1 MAVVVITG
9 ASSGI
14 GEATARRLARDGH
27 SLVLAARRIELL
39 ERLVSELRVP
49 ALAVSTDV
57 SDPAAL
63 EALAEAAVARFGQ
76 IDVWINN
83 AGLRQWTGW
92 LESSAEEVQKLI
104 AVNLTGAVMGARA
117 ALRHM
122 IPAGRGHIINVSS
135 VAGYVATS
143 SLYSATKF
151 GLRGHTDA
159 IRRELAPLG
168 IQVSLLSPGFIKT
181 EMTRDVPFPMPGPE
195 AVAEAV
201 VSLMRRPRREVIV
214 PGWYRV
220 LIGLA
225 GLFPWLTDYV
235 VRKAV
240 MGREATRRV

>member
-14 GEATARRLARDGH
+14 GAAIARRLARDGH
-27 SLVLAARRIELL
+27 SLVLAARRAELL
-39 ERLVSELRVP
+39 ERLVGELGVP
-49 ALAVSTDV
+49 AVAVPTNV
-57 SDPAAL
+57 ADPQAL
-63 EALAEAAVARFGQ
+63 EALAEKAVARFGR

-92 LESSAEEVQKLI
+92 LEAPLEQVQELI
-104 AVNLTGAVMGARA
+104 DVNLTGAIMGARA

-122 IPAGRGHIINVSS
+122 VPAGQGHIINVSS

-143 SLYSATKF
+143 GLYSATKF
-151 GLRGHTDA
+151 GLRGHTEA
-159 IRRELAPLG
+159 IRRELKPLG

-195 AVAEAV
+195 VVAEAV

-220 LIGLA
+220 LISLA
-225 GLFPWLTDYV
+225 GLMPWVADRVLA
-235 VRKAV
+235 KAV
-240 MGREATRRV
+240 MGREPTRRV